1 MRIRQEG
8 FPLIRSFDKFINTEK
23 YLVETAK
30 ARKSFSDDLS
40 LIRYILQ
47 ISVSKENYGK
57 KKFKV
62 KIIISSYP
70 NDNVYFSICSYESRY
85 WQG

>member
-8 FPLIRSFDKFINTEK
+8 FPVIKSFDKFINTET

-57 KKFKV
+57 NKFKARTMIV
-62 KIIISSYP
+62 VYPIIIKILIFFY
-70 NDNVYFSICSYESRY
+70 
-85 WQG
+85 